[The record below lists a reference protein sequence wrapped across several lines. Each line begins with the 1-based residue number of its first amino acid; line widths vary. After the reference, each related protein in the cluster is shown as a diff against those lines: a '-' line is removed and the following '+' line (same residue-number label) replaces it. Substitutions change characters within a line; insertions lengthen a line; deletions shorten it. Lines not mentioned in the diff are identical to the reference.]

1 MAVNW
6 GFLGAGFVASRGLAP
21 AVHAS
26 RGANLYAVASRDEKR
41 SATLEPQKVHA
52 TYNDLLADES
62 VDAVYISLSNSQHLE
77 WVTKSL
83 EAGKHVLCE
92 KPLGLNASETEA
104 MFASASQSGRLLVEA
119 VWGRWHPRFSR
130 IVDAATSGVIGNI
143 EHIETAFTFTSE
155 MTDNYRLNPLM
166 GGGALLDV
174 GCYQAH
180 AWVALTNGAKDLEFT
195 ALTRTIGPTGI
206 DLTTDVSVRIDKS
219 ITAHA
224 VSSFALPS
232 QQQFIVQGSQGKM
245 QTSAG
250 EAFTTWNEACSLQ
263 INDVFEEFAVTNAFV
278 EMVENVSNVISG
290 EEGWVV
296 PSADS
301 IRVAHILDSIAK
313 HSTWVAD
320 RADQQGT

>member
-1 MAVNW
+1 VTVNW
-6 GFLGAGFVASRGLAP
+6 GFLGAGYVASRGLAP

-26 RGANLYAVASRDEKR
+26 RGAHLYAVASRDEQR
-41 SATLEPQKVHA
+41 SATLEPERVHA
-52 TYNDLLADES
+52 TYNDLLADER

-92 KPLGLNASETEA
+92 KPLGLNATETEA
-104 MFASASQSGRLLVEA
+104 MFATASQSGQLLVEA

-130 IVDAATSGVIGNI
+130 MVEVVASGAIGNI

-180 AWVALTNGAKDLEFT
+180 AWVALTNGATGLEIKDLS
-195 ALTRTIGPTGI
+195 RVIGPTGV
-206 DLTTDVSVRIDKS
+206 DLTTDVSVHINGS

-232 QQQFIVQGSQGKM
+232 QQQFIVHGSSGSM
-245 QTSAG
+245 HTGDG
-250 EAFTTWNEACSLQ
+250 ESFTTWNEASSLH
-263 INDVFEEFAVTNAFV
+263 INDAVEEFAVTNAFV
-278 EMVENVSNVISG
+278 EMVENVSSVIEG
-290 EEGWVV
+290 KEGWIV

-301 IRVAHILDSIAK
+301 IRVAHILDSIAR
-313 HSTWVAD
+313 HP
-320 RADQQGT
+320 

>member
-52 TYNDLLADES
+52 TYDDLLADES

-92 KPLGLNASETEA
+92 KPLGLIASETEA
-104 MFASASQSGRLLVEA
+104 MFDCASRSDRLLVEA

-130 IVDAATSGVIGNI
+130 MVDVVANGTLGNI
-143 EHIETAFTFTSE
+143 EHIETAFTFTSD

-180 AWVALTNGAKDLEFT
+180 AWVALTNGAKDLEI
-195 ALTRTIGPTGI
+195 ADLTRTIGPTGI
-206 DLTTDVSVRIDKS
+206 DLTTDVSVRINKL

-232 QQQFIVQGSQGKM
+232 QQQFIVQGSKGKM
-245 QTSAG
+245 QTAVG
-250 EAFTTWNEACSLQ
+250 ESFTTWNEACSLQ
-263 INDVFEEFAVTNAFV
+263 INDVVEEFVVTNAFV
-278 EMVENVSNVISG
+278 EMVENVSNVIRG

-301 IRVAHILDSIAK
+301 IHVAHILDSIAR
-313 HSTWVAD
+313 H
-320 RADQQGT
+320 Q

>member
-41 SATLEPQKVHA
+41 SATLEPKRVHA
-52 TYNDLLADES
+52 TYADLLADER

-92 KPLGLNASETEA
+92 KPLGLNASETES
-104 MFASASQSGRLLVEA
+104 MFACASRSGQLLVEA

-130 IVDAATSGVIGNI
+130 MVDVVANGTLGNI

-180 AWVALTNGAKDLEFT
+180 AWVALTNGATDLQISDV
-195 ALTRTIGPTGI
+195 TRTVGPTGI
-206 DLTTDVSVRIDKS
+206 DLTTDVSVRINKS
-219 ITAHA
+219 ITARA

-232 QQQFIVQGSQGKM
+232 QQQFIVQGSHGKI
-245 QTSAG
+245 QTAVG
-250 EAFTTWNEACSLQ
+250 ESFTTWNEACSLQ
-263 INDVFEEFAVTNAFV
+263 INDVVEEFAVANAFV

-290 EEGWVV
+290 KEGWIV

-301 IRVAHILDSIAK
+301 IRVAHILDSIAR
-313 HSTWVAD
+313 HE
-320 RADQQGT
+320 

>member
-6 GFLGAGFVASRGLAP
+6 GFLGACFLASRGLAP

-41 SATLEPQKVHA
+41 SATLEPKRVHA
-52 TYNDLLADES
+52 TYADLLADER

-92 KPLGLNASETEA
+92 KPLGLNASETEN
-104 MFASASQSGRLLVEA
+104 MFACASQSGRLLVEA

-130 IVDAATSGVIGNI
+130 MIDVVANGTLGNI

-180 AWVALTNGAKDLEFT
+180 AWVALTNGAKDLEI
-195 ALTRTIGPTGI
+195 ADLTRTIGPTGI
-206 DLTTDVSVRIDKS
+206 DLTTDVSVRINKS

-224 VSSFALPS
+224 ISSFALPS
-232 QQQFIVQGSQGKM
+232 QQQFVVQGSQGTM
-245 QTSAG
+245 HTAAG
-250 EAFTTWNEACSLQ
+250 ESFTTWNEACSLR
-263 INDVFEEFAVTNAFV
+263 INDVVEEFAVTNAFV
-278 EMVENVSNVISG
+278 EMVENVSNVIRG
-290 EEGWVV
+290 EEGWIV

-313 HSTWVAD
+313 HS
-320 RADQQGT
+320 

>member
-41 SATLEPQKVHA
+41 SATLEPERVHA
-52 TYNDLLADES
+52 TYDELLADER

-92 KPLGLNASETEA
+92 KPLGLNASETES
-104 MFASASQSGRLLVEA
+104 MFACASRNGPLLVEA
-119 VWGRWHPRFSR
+119 VWGRWHPRFAR
-130 IVDAATSGVIGNI
+130 MVEVATSGAIGNI

-180 AWVALTNGAKDLEFT
+180 AWVALTNGATDLQISD
-195 ALTRTIGPTGI
+195 LTRVIGPTGI
-206 DLTTDVSVRIDKS
+206 DLTTDVSVRINNS

-245 QTSAG
+245 QTAVG
-250 EAFTTWNEACSLQ
+250 ESFTTWNEASSLQ
-263 INDVFEEFAVTNAFV
+263 INDVVEEFAVTNAFV
-278 EMVENVSNVISG
+278 EMVENVSNVIRG
-290 EEGWVV
+290 EQGWIV
-296 PSADS
+296 SSTDS
-301 IRVAHILDSIAK
+301 IRVAHILDSIAR
-313 HSTWVAD
+313 HPSE
-320 RADQQGT
+320 

>member
-1 MAVNW
+1 MTVNW

-26 RGANLYAVASRDEKR
+26 RGADLYAVASRDEQR

-52 TYNDLLADES
+52 TYDDLLADER
-62 VDAVYISLSNSQHLE
+62 VDAVYISLSNSQHIE

-92 KPLGLNASETEA
+92 KPLGLNAAETAA
-104 MFASASQSGRLLVEA
+104 MFDVASRNGRLLIEA
-119 VWGRWHPRFSR
+119 VWGRWHPRFAR
-130 IVDAATSGVIGNI
+130 IVDLVAAGAIGDI

-155 MTDNYRLNPLM
+155 MTDNYRLSPSM

-180 AWVALTNGAKDLEFT
+180 AWVALTSGAPDFSITDL
-195 ALTRTIGPTGI
+195 ARTVGPTGI
-206 DLTTDVSVRIDKS
+206 DLTTDVNVRINNN

-232 QQQFIVQGSQGKM
+232 NQEFTVRGSEGQIS
-245 QTSAG
+245 TAAG
-250 EAFTTWNEACSLQ
+250 ESFTTWNEASSLLV
-263 INDVFEEFAVTNAFV
+263 NDVVEEFPVTNAFV
-278 EMVENVSNVISG
+278 VMVENVSRVLDG
-290 EEGWVV
+290 DAGWLV
-296 PSADS
+296 PAADS
-301 IRVAHILDSIAK
+301 IRVAQILDSIA
-313 HSTWVAD
+313 ST
-320 RADQQGT
+320 TL

>member
-1 MAVNW
+1 VTVNW
-6 GFLGAGFVASRGLAP
+6 GFLGAGYVASRGLAP

-26 RGANLYAVASRDEKR
+26 RGANLYAVASRDEQR
-41 SATLEPQKVHA
+41 SAALEPERVHA
-52 TYNDLLADES
+52 TYEDLLADER

-92 KPLGLNASETEA
+92 KPLGLNATETED
-104 MFASASQSGRLLVEA
+104 MFACASRSGRLLVEA

-130 IVDAATSGVIGNI
+130 MVNAATSGEIGNI
-143 EHIETAFTFTSE
+143 EHIETAFTFVSE

-180 AWVALTNGAKDLEFT
+180 AWVALTKGATNVEIENLS
-195 ALTRTIGPTGI
+195 RTIGPTGV
-206 DLTTDVSVRIDKS
+206 DLTTDVSVRINGS

-224 VSSFALPS
+224 VSSFVLPS
-232 QQQFIVQGSQGKM
+232 QQQFIVQGSNGSM
-245 QTSAG
+245 HTESG
-250 EAFTTWNEACSLQ
+250 ESFTTWNEVSSLRV
-263 INDVFEEFAVTNAFV
+263 NDVVEEFGVTNAFV
-278 EMVENVSNVISG
+278 EMVENVSRVIEG
-290 EEGWVV
+290 QEGWIV

-301 IRVAHILDSIAK
+301 IRVAQILDNIAR
-313 HSTWVAD
+313 HP
-320 RADQQGT
+320 

>member
-1 MAVNW
+1 MTVNW

-26 RGANLYAVASRDEKR
+26 RGADLYAVASRDEQR

-52 TYNDLLADES
+52 SYDELLADER
-62 VDAVYISLSNSQHLE
+62 VDAVYISLSNSQHIE

-92 KPLGLNASETEA
+92 KPLGLNAIETAA
-104 MFASASQSGRLLVEA
+104 MFDVAARNGRLLIEA
-119 VWGRWHPRFSR
+119 VWGRWHPRFARMVELVS
-130 IVDAATSGVIGNI
+130 SGKIGDI

-155 MTDNYRLNPLM
+155 MTDNYRLSPSM

-180 AWVALTNGAKDLEFT
+180 AWVALTNGAADFSITEL
-195 ALTRTIGPTGI
+195 ARTVGPTGI
-206 DLTTDVSVRIDKS
+206 DLTTDVNVQINNN

-232 QQQFIVQGSQGKM
+232 NQQFIVRGTQGQIS
-245 QTSAG
+245 TAAG
-250 EAFTTWNEACSLQ
+250 ESFTTWNETSSLL
-263 INDVFEEFAVTNAFV
+263 INDVLEEFPVANAFV
-278 EMVENVSNVISG
+278 EMVENVSQLIDGEDGWFVSG
-290 EEGWVV
+290 
-296 PSADS
+296 ADS
-301 IRVAHILDSIAK
+301 IRVAQILDTIAA
-313 HSTWVAD
+313 T
-320 RADQQGT
+320 TL

>member
-1 MAVNW
+1 VTVNW
-6 GFLGAGFVASRGLAP
+6 GFLGAGYVASRGLAP

-26 RGANLYAVASRDEKR
+26 RGANLYAVSSRDEAR
-41 SATLEPQKVHA
+41 SATLEPERVHA
-52 TYNDLLADES
+52 NYEDLLGDER

-119 VWGRWHPRFSR
+119 VWGRWHPRFAR
-130 IVDAATSGVIGNI
+130 MVEIVASGAIGTI
-143 EHIETAFTFTSE
+143 EHIETAFTFSSE
-155 MTDNYRLNPLM
+155 MADNYRLNPLM

-180 AWVALTNGAKDLEFT
+180 AWVALTNGATDVEIDELS
-195 ALTRTIGPTGI
+195 RTVGPTGV
-206 DLTTDVSVRIDKS
+206 DLTTDVSVRINGS
-219 ITAHA
+219 ITAHS

-232 QQQFIVQGSQGKM
+232 NQQFIVQGSNGSM
-245 QTSAG
+245 HTGDG
-250 EAFTTWNEACSLQ
+250 ESFTTWNEGSSLH
-263 INDVFEEFAVTNAFV
+263 INDVVEEFAVTNAFV
-278 EMVENVSNVISG
+278 EMVENVSRVIEG
-290 EEGWVV
+290 EEGWIV

-301 IRVAHILDSIAK
+301 IRVAHILDSIAR
-313 HSTWVAD
+313 HP
-320 RADQQGT
+320 

>member
-52 TYNDLLADES
+52 TYDDLLADES

-83 EAGKHVLCE
+83 GAGKHVLCE

-104 MFASASQSGRLLVEA
+104 MFDCASRSDRLLVEA

-130 IVDAATSGVIGNI
+130 MVDVVANGTLGNI
-143 EHIETAFTFTSE
+143 EHIETAFTFTSD

-180 AWVALTNGAKDLEFT
+180 AWVALTNGAKDLEI
-195 ALTRTIGPTGI
+195 ADLTRTIGPTGI
-206 DLTTDVSVRIDKS
+206 DLTTDVSVRINKL

-232 QQQFIVQGSQGKM
+232 QQQFIVQGSKGKM
-245 QTSAG
+245 QTAVG
-250 EAFTTWNEACSLQ
+250 ESFTTWNEACSLQ
-263 INDVFEEFAVTNAFV
+263 INDVVEEFVVTNAFV
-278 EMVENVSNVISG
+278 EMVENVSNVIRG

-301 IRVAHILDSIAK
+301 IHVAHILDSIAR
-313 HSTWVAD
+313 H
-320 RADQQGT
+320 Q